1 MIEAGI
7 LEGDTVVIERSNT
20 ANHGEIVVA
29 LIHKQEATLKTL
41 LKEPGRI
48 GLQAENP
55 RYETRYFQT
64 DDVEVQGRLTGLIR
78 KY

>member
-1 MIEAGI
+1 MGK
-7 LEGDTVVIERSNT
+7 RSKLLRYEKVSD
-20 ANHGEIVVA
+20 EI
-29 LIHKQEATLKTL
+29 KTL

-55 RYETRYFQT
+55 NYETRYFQT
-64 DDVEVQGRLTGLIR
+64 NDVEVQGRLTGLIR